1 MVYLSVYYPFYIY
14 IYIEPI
20 GEELLVDCI
29 IMEEDNNDD
38 DNDDN
43 IIPIKYSK
51 TKTTSYEKKFIK
63 ILLDNDGNYDDDED
77 DDNDED
83 NRNKNAIIRKKRKRQ
98 KLNDYIVGE
107 IALEMSNI
115 SSDESLVHKF
125 IKKKMDFMI
134 RNTIHNSIDKLELI
148 PDYEKKRFKM

>member
-1 MVYLSVYYPFYIY
+1 
-14 IYIEPI
+14 
-20 GEELLVDCI
+20 
-29 IMEEDNNDD
+29 MEED
-38 DNDDN
+38 DNDDD

-63 ILLDNDGNYDDDED
+63 ILLDNDGKYDDED
-77 DDNDED
+77 DDDDDDDNDD
-83 NRNKNAIIRKKRKRQ
+83 NDDDNKNKNAIIRKKRKRQ

-115 SSDESLVHKF
+115 SSDESLVSKF

-134 RNTIHNSIDKLELI
+134 RNTIRNSIDKLELI
-148 PDYEKKRFKM
+148 PDYEKKKFKM